1 VFGSQEAIR
10 LSNEEIRRIRSAWIV
25 AIAALAAIMLATAL
39 WAWNAQRVQNR
50 TLMIWSSDRQLQAE
64 LVGGEGHLQARI
76 DGVQERVLIS
86 MERQSNAGPV
96 VYVFTVLADGA
107 VLKQGTRIAAFALER
122 EGGALLL
129 CGDSCES
136 LGLPTLWQAQS
147 HGRAAAE
154 IQRGLRD
161 TPLNP
166 SAPQE

>member
-1 VFGSQEAIR
+1 M
-10 LSNEEIRRIRSAWIV
+10 SNEEIRRTRSAWIV

-39 WAWNAQRVQNR
+39 WAWNAHRVQTR
-50 TLMIWSSDRQLQAE
+50 TLLIWSSDRQLQAE
-64 LVGGEGHLQARI
+64 LIGGEGYLQVRMN
-76 DGVQERVLIS
+76 GVQERVPVR
-86 MERQSNAGPV
+86 MERERHPGPV

-107 VLKQGTRIAAFALER
+107 VLRQGTRIAAFALER

-129 CGDSCES
+129 CGDPCEQ